1 MRKDVLIYVNP
12 TNGFIT
18 KDQSVVGMSGENL
31 QGRIIFTF
39 PYGKFIDGVAWLE
52 FERETEKGY
61 LLMDKVENT
70 YQLEI
75 LSSLLNETGR
85 INFQLRITEEKDGK
99 TPIFK
104 SNIFYLE
111 VKESINATSTIED
124 DYPNLIDVVNTK
136 IGVDNIKAGKN
147 ISIEQNGMDLTIN
160 ANDEDTKDY
169 DLLSNK
175 PKINGVELTGNLTA
189 KDLGIDTYDDTEI
202 KAELNLKANKS
213 DIPDTSNFITKNVD
227 DLVNYTKTSDLSS
240 VATSGSYN
248 DLTDKPT
255 IPTIPTNVS
264 AFTNDANYITN
275 SVSDLTNYYNK
286 TYIDETVGNI
296 ENVLQTINSGSGV

>member
-52 FERETEKGY
+52 FERGTEKGY

-85 INFQLRITEEKDGK
+85 INFQLRITEEKDEK

-124 DYPNLIDVVNTK
+124 DYPNLIDIVNTK

-175 PKINGVELTGNLTA
+175 PKINNVELTGNLTA

-202 KAELNLKANKS
+202 KEELNEKANK
-213 DIPDTSNFITKNVD
+213 N
-227 DLVNYTKTSDLSS
+227 DLSS

-255 IPTIPTNVS
+255 IPTVPTNVS
-264 AFTNDANYITN
+264 EFTNDANYITN
-275 SVSDLTNYYNK
+275 NVSDLANYYNK

-296 ENVLQTINSGSGV
+296 ESVLQTINSGSGV

>member
-52 FERETEKGY
+52 FERGTEKGY

-85 INFQLRITEEKDGK
+85 INFQLRITEENDEK
-99 TPIFK
+99 TPVFK

-175 PKINGVELTGNLTA
+175 PKINSVELTGNLTA

-296 ENVLQTINSGSGV
+296 ESVLQTINSGSGV

>member
-52 FERETEKGY
+52 FERGTEKGY

-85 INFQLRITEEKDGK
+85 INFQLRITEENDEK
-99 TPIFK
+99 TPVFK

-175 PKINGVELTGNLTA
+175 PKLNNVELTGNLTA

-202 KAELNLKANKS
+202 KEELNEKANKS

-227 DLVNYTKTSDLSS
+227 DLVNYTKTSDLSN

-296 ENVLQTINSGSGV
+296 ESVLQTINSGSGV